1 VLTGRPTRRTW
12 LPLLLFFAFLPEAVS
27 AAESDACS
35 FSLKQE
41 NPKHIN
47 FTVQS
52 GRIAFLCKSDGFFL
66 RGTVT
71 RTLGWQLTGKIF
83 ESMAERLKAE
93 TLEKWPSGRLYRIVG
108 EKQTEQKSLICGY
121 HNRDKYSID
130 LCAPEGHGG
139 PRGGAATDGNTT
151 PEGHGGPRGGAAT
164 DGSATPEGHGGP
176 RGGAA
181 TDGNATPEGHGGPR
195 GGAATDGN
203 ATPEGHGGP
212 RGEDRARRLVSGIL
226 QEFRKIPLEE
236 SPLLKSAPLYS
247 QKKVFTE
254 ENETREP
261 ALLAL
266 SMPPGYVEV
275 TRRDNRSLFTDAAGL
290 AEMEIFYEIS
300 DLSLDS
306 ELAHKVYRK
315 SISAFLSKQ
324 GSWRPERDDN
334 LEKSGEANCLLFTD
348 NAQRLSHYC
357 YTVIPVTIAGKKKF
371 WRIAFVA
378 AFLREAV
385 DRSKLLT
392 EQQGLLTDWAA
403 VIRRHSN

>member
-1 VLTGRPTRRTW
+1 VDG
-12 LPLLLFFAFLPEAVS
+12 
-27 AAESDACS
+27 DACS
-35 FSLKQE
+35 FSLKHE
-41 NPKHIN
+41 NPRHIN
-47 FTVQS
+47 FTVQA
-52 GRIAFLCKSDGFFL
+52 GRIAFLCKKDSFFL

-83 ESMAERLKAE
+83 ESMAENLKAE
-93 TLEKWPSGRLYRIVG
+93 TLQEWPSGRLYRIAG
-108 EKQTEQKSLICGY
+108 EKQAEQKFLICGY
-121 HNRDKYSID
+121 HNRDGYALD

-139 PRGGAATDGNTT
+139 PRGK
-151 PEGHGGPRGGAAT
+151 
-164 DGSATPEGHGGP
+164 
-176 RGGAA
+176 AA

-195 GGAATDGN
+195 GKAATDGN

-212 RGEDRARRLVSGIL
+212 RGEDPARRLVSGIL
-226 QEFRKIPLEE
+226 QEFRTIPLEE

-247 QKKVFTE
+247 QKRVFTE

-315 SISAFLSKQ
+315 SITTFLSKQ
-324 GSWRPERDDN
+324 GSWRPEREDN
-334 LEKSGEANCLLFTD
+334 VEKNGEANCLLFHD

-357 YTVIPVTIAGKKKF
+357 YTVIPITTAGKRKF
-371 WRIAFVA
+371 CRIAFVA

-385 DRSKLLT
+385 DRSKLLA
-392 EQQGLLTDWAA
+392 EQQRLLAEWAV
-403 VIRRHSN
+403 VIRRHSS

>member
-1 VLTGRPTRRTW
+1 MQKRRYAW
-12 LPLLLFFAFLPEAVS
+12 RMWFPLLLFFALSLRGIS
-27 AAESDACS
+27 AAGSEDCA

-41 NPKHIN
+41 TPKHIN

-71 RTLGWQLTGKIF
+71 RTFGWQLTGKIF
-83 ESMAERLKAE
+83 ETMAERLKAE
-93 TLEKWPSGRLYRIVG
+93 TLEKWPSGRLYRIAG
-108 EKQTEQKSLICGY
+108 EKQSEQKSLICGY
-121 HNRDKYSID
+121 HNREKYSID

-139 PRGGAATDGNTT
+139 PRVGAATDGKATT
-151 PEGHGGPRGGAAT
+151 EGHGGPRVGAAT
-164 DGSATPEGHGGP
+164 DGKATTEGHGGP
-176 RGGAA
+176 R
-181 TDGNATPEGHGGPR
+181 D
-195 GGAATDGN
+195 D
-203 ATPEGHGGP
+203 
-212 RGEDRARRLVSGIL
+212 DRARRLVSAIL

-261 ALLAL
+261 ALLSL
-266 SMPPGYVEV
+266 TMPPGYVEV

-290 AEMEIFYEIS
+290 AEMEIFYEVS
-300 DLSLDS
+300 DLALDS

-315 SISAFLSKQ
+315 SISAFLGRQ
-324 GSWRPERDDN
+324 GSWQPEREEN
-334 LEKSGEANCLLFTD
+334 TEKSGDAVCLLFTD
-348 NAQRLSHYC
+348 KGQRLSHYC
-357 YTVIPVTIAGKKKF
+357 YVVVPLNVAGKRKF
-371 WRIAFVA
+371 CRVAFVA

-385 DRSKLLT
+385 DRSKLLS
-392 EQQGLLTDWAA
+392 EQLALLNDWAI

>member
-1 VLTGRPTRRTW
+1 MW
-12 LPLLLFFAFLPEAVS
+12 FPLLLFFALNFGAIS
-27 AAESDACS
+27 AATGEERA

-41 NPKHIN
+41 TPKHIN

-83 ESMAERLKAE
+83 ETMAERLKAE

-121 HNRDKYSID
+121 HTRDKYSID
-130 LCAPEGHGG
+130 LCAPEGHGS
-139 PRGGAATDGNTT
+139 PRVGAATDGKATT
-151 PEGHGGPRGGAAT
+151 EGHGSPRG
-164 DGSATPEGHGGP
+164 D
-176 RGGAA
+176 
-181 TDGNATPEGHGGPR
+181 
-195 GGAATDGN
+195 
-203 ATPEGHGGP
+203 
-212 RGEDRARRLVSGIL
+212 DRARRLVSGIL
-226 QEFRKIPLEE
+226 QEFRKISLEE

-290 AEMEIFYEIS
+290 AEMEIFYELS
-300 DLSLDS
+300 DLALDS
-306 ELAHKVYRK
+306 DLAHRVYRK
-315 SISAFLSKQ
+315 SISAFLAKQ
-324 GSWRPERDDN
+324 GPWRPEREDN
-334 LEKSGEANCLLFTD
+334 LEKSGEATCLLFTD
-348 NAQRLSHYC
+348 NGQRLSHYC
-357 YTVIPVTIAGKKKF
+357 YMVVPVTVAGKKKF
-371 WRIAFVA
+371 CRVAFVA

-385 DRSKLLT
+385 DRSKLLA
-392 EQQGLLTDWAA
+392 EQLALLGDWAA

>member
-1 VLTGRPTRRTW
+1 M
-12 LPLLLFFAFLPEAVS
+12 
-27 AAESDACS
+27 
-35 FSLKQE
+35 
-41 NPKHIN
+41 
-47 FTVQS
+47 QS

-93 TLEKWPSGRLYRIVG
+93 TLEKWPSGRLYRIAG

-121 HNRDKYSID
+121 HTREKYSID

-139 PRGGAATDGNTT
+139 PRVGAATDGKATT
-151 PEGHGGPRGGAAT
+151 EGHGGPR
-164 DGSATPEGHGGP
+164 E
-176 RGGAA
+176 
-181 TDGNATPEGHGGPR
+181 N
-195 GGAATDGN
+195 
-203 ATPEGHGGP
+203 
-212 RGEDRARRLVSGIL
+212 EDRARRLVSGIL

-236 SPLLKSAPLYS
+236 SPLLKSAPLFS

-290 AEMEIFYEIS
+290 AEMEIFYELS
-300 DLSLDS
+300 DLALDS
-306 ELAHKVYRK
+306 DLAHKVYRK

-324 GSWRPERDDN
+324 GPWRPERDDN

-371 WRIAFVA
+371 CRIAFVA

-392 EQQGLLTDWAA
+392 EQLALLGDWAA
-403 VIRRHSN
+403 VVRRHSN

>member
-27 AAESDACS
+27 AAEGDVCS

-130 LCAPEGHGG
+130 LCA
-139 PRGGAATDGNTT
+139 
-151 PEGHGGPRGGAAT
+151 
-164 DGSATPEGHGGP
+164 
-176 RGGAA
+176 
-181 TDGNATPEGHGGPR
+181 PEGHGGPR

-371 WRIAFVA
+371 CRIAFVA

-392 EQQGLLTDWAA
+392 EQQGLLADWAA